1 MDETQLDIM
10 DMLELL
16 NIEARYPSY
25 KDRLIASLNKE
36 KCEVLIKQTD
46 EFKIMDKE
54 QALNLVRKYKI
65 LVAQHLPIKSV
76 NLYGSFSKGTYNADS
91 DIDVAVIVDKLE
103 TDYFKDTPLLWKLRR
118 KISTLIEPVLLN
130 DDISNPLYHDILQ
143 TGIKV

>member
-1 MDETQLDIM
+1 
-10 DMLELL
+10 
-16 NIEARYPSY
+16 
-25 KDRLIASLNKE
+25 
-36 KCEVLIKQTD
+36 
-46 EFKIMDKE
+46 MDKE

-65 LVAQHLPIKSV
+65 LVAQHFPIKSV
-76 NLYGSFSKGTYNADS
+76 YLYGSFSKGTYNADS

-103 TDYFKDTPLLWKLRR
+103 IDYFKDTPLLWKLRR